1 MPSKNIKFYEDVFA
15 LINRWDFLI
24 LRIEVLLL
32 WERVFASF
40 IFNTSVHLIFW
51 LIAITNQSSLFVV
64 CVLLS
69 LYTLCDTFKDKIK
82 QLVDDPAQ
90 TPGSFTHYVTVSVKQ
105 GHILSIE
112 ELSFRIA
119 RVLHCLVSVMNSL
132 APCRRSRPLL
142 FFLITSGSS
151 LACIWISAYLP
162 GLAVSYC
169 LLNVCLIAPVLVHH
183 RITTRLWHT
192 IKPVLVR
199 IETEFDRHPLESP
212 EERRAGEAA
221 FYEPI
226 IAAASSYHPEL
237 LSDGNGEGF
246 LADSFL
252 FSSKQRRSRS
262 NSEEIDSSEAVFI
275 KQFVP
280 QLSSDEFDRL
290 FTDVL
295 EAQARNPT
303 YRDGVPESPAFA
315 ELPTSNEAPGFSHVM
330 VDEYATDEDELEEI
344 TGDDE
349 ISDS

>member
-1 MPSKNIKFYEDVFA
+1 MFLFQPIFRNLPSAARSNTLSVRLISLKGQWSQMPSKNIKFYEDVFA

-32 WERVFASF
+32 WERVFASL
-40 IFNTSVHLIFW
+40 IFNTSVHLIFCW
-51 LIAITNQSSLFVV
+51 
-64 CVLLS
+64 
-69 LYTLCDTFKDKIK
+69 TF
-82 QLVDDPAQ
+82 LDPAQ
-90 TPGSFTHYVTVSVKQ
+90 TPGSFTHYVAVSVKQ

-119 RVLHCLVSVMNSL
+119 RVLHCLVSVINNL

-151 LACIWISAYLP
+151 LACIWLSGYLP
-162 GLAVSYC
+162 
-169 LLNVCLIAPVLVHH
+169 APVLVH
-183 RITTRLWHT
+183 RRVTTRLWHT
-192 IKPVLVR
+192 VKPILVR
-199 IETEFDRHPLESP
+199 IETEFDKHPLESP

-226 IAAASSYHPEL
+226 IAAASSYHPDL

-252 FSSKQRRSRS
+252 FSSKRRRSRS
-262 NSEEIDSSEAVFI
+262 NSEEVDSSEAVFI

-295 EAQARNPT
+295 ETHTRNPT
-303 YRDGVPESPAFA
+303 SRDGVPESAAFA
-315 ELPTSNEAPGFSHVM
+315 GLPISNETPGFSHVM